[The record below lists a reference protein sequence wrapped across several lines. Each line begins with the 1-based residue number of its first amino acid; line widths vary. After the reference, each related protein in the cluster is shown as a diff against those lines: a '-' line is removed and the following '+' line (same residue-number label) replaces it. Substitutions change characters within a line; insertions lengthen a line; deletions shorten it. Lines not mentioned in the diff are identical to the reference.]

1 MDKILPWNPTCLHV
15 ETPSTLAGLLS
26 PFMTYWLK
34 TKMQEQSLTEAKDP
48 ADIFKANL
56 PNSELLLS

>member
-1 MDKILPWNPTCLHV
+1 MKSYQACLHV